1 MDLFGGD
8 RMNDKAQTGAPAAA
22 AARIERALEEAIAAR
37 NEGRPE
43 LAIERMTQAM
53 GWLDAG
59 SVRRELRVAIPREL
73 GFAHLVAGDAKAAR
87 EAMLLALEQ
96 AAHDPVLSDPVRA
109 GLATCELMCGSPAR
123 ARQMLEG
130 RGRNRRAT
138 LSALARIHLY
148 EGQTQ
153 AAEAALQEADQAPG
167 GTTAS
172 GVLLPPA
179 TVLRC
184 LAAVWGGRPDQA
196 RMLYDGVSTRDS
208 ALWELVRVALLRA
221 VWAQSGDG
229 RYLALASSTAEQ
241 LRFSEPPTGL
251 PGFVP
256 AVTAQHAAIYSL
268 AGEIAMSIEAADLAL
283 AALEEPHALVL
294 PEWPRA
300 AMVADLLLVYRNAGD
315 EQRWSKAFAHWDGLT
330 WGTWAERMPLVSG
343 PRVVAALKTD
353 VEKPIEDTGPSTF
366 ESLAIRLLED
376 PKNARLMALR
386 AIGAHAMAL
395 GVEWTS
401 ADGLSLGRIGARPP
415 HAGDGHGD
423 REPTPD
429 GVVRLPL
436 TNGESL
442 WLFKAQ
448 PEAVRGLDREALDG
462 LARIVAVRETESRN
476 TATLLDRLTTAEA
489 AQRLAEDRLEQVRR
503 PGTDKGHGGRF
514 PTVIG
519 RSDRLRQILDRLG
532 ALARV
537 EAHVL
542 IEGLPGSGRRHLAQA
557 LFLCESDDPTGSTR
571 APSLECGL
579 LPEEANQQIDA
590 LERLEKL
597 AQRGAG
603 LAILAEPTALLA
615 EASSWLLERLS
626 APRPQGIRWVLTLD
640 SRDQS
645 PAAQALRA
653 RVPSQV
659 RVPGLDERL
668 EDLPLLCD
676 HFAREVGKR
685 PDELSTATRALL
697 ARKAYPGQVAELRSA
712 IRGAAG
718 RAGHGLV
725 QPEHFE
731 RPQQAG
737 SGADQSGEDPLAL
750 GLREATRQLQ
760 RQLVQRALEAT
771 TGHLGRAADLL
782 GVPKPQ
788 LEKLAQS
795 LGVDLRDTP

>member
-1 MDLFGGD
+1 MDLFGGE
-8 RMNDKAQTGAPAAA
+8 RMNDKAVSLAPAA
-22 AARIERALEEAIAAR
+22 RVERALEEAIAAR
-37 NEGRPE
+37 NEGRTAD
-43 LAIERMTQAM
+43 AIERMTQAI

-87 EAMLLALEQ
+87 EALLLALEQ

-109 GLATCELMCGSPAR
+109 GLATCELMCGAPTR

-148 EGQTQ
+148 EGETQ

-167 GTTAS
+167 GTTAT
-172 GVLLPPA
+172 GILLPPA

-221 VWAQSGDG
+221 VWVQSGDG
-229 RYLALASSTAEQ
+229 RYLALAASTAEQ
-241 LRFSEPPTGL
+241 LRFSEAPIGM
-251 PGFVP
+251 PGFIP
-256 AVTAQHAAIYSL
+256 AVTAQHAAILSL
-268 AGEIAMSIEAADLAL
+268 AGEVAMSIEAADMAL
-283 AALEEPHALVL
+283 AALDETAHLVL

-315 EQRWSKAFAHWDGLT
+315 DARWRRAFALWDGLA

-343 PRVVAALKTD
+343 PRLKNALASD
-353 VEKPIEDTGPSTF
+353 DARPIEDTGPSTF

-376 PKNARLMALR
+376 PRNARLMALR
-386 AIGAHAMAL
+386 AVGAHAMAL
-395 GVEWTS
+395 GVEWVS
-401 ADGLSLGRIGARPP
+401 AEGLSLGRIGAKLPTET
-415 HAGDGHGD
+415 GDVSLARGE
-423 REPTPD
+423 RLPD
-429 GVVRLPL
+429 GVERLGL
-436 TNGESL
+436 GSGDTL
-442 WLFKAQ
+442 YLYKAQ
-448 PEAVRGLDREALDG
+448 PEAVRQLDRAALDG
-462 LARIVAVRETESRN
+462 LARIVSVREGEAKN
-476 TATLLDRLTTAEA
+476 HNKILDRLTTAEA

-519 RSDRLRQILDRLG
+519 RSDRLRQVLDRLG
-532 ALARV
+532 TLARV
-537 EAHVL
+537 DSHVL
-542 IEGLPGSGRRHLAQA
+542 LEGLPGSGRRHLAQA

-579 LPEEANQQIDA
+579 LPAEDEAQVSA
-590 LERLEKL
+590 LERLEKSAQKSGGMAIVVHPAVL
-597 AQRGAG
+597 AP
-603 LAILAEPTALLA
+603 LAA
-615 EASSWLLERLS
+615 SWLHERLS
-626 APRPQGIRWVLTLD
+626 APRPNGVRWVLTLD
-640 SRDQS
+640 GRDTS
-645 PAAQALRA
+645 DTANALRA
-653 RVPSQV
+653 RVPSIV

-676 HFAREVGKR
+676 HFTREVGKR
-685 PDELSTATRALL
+685 PDDLSTATRALVV
-697 ARKAYPGQVAELRSA
+697 RKAYPGHVAELRA
-712 IRGAAG
+712 TLRAAAG
-718 RAGHGLV
+718 RAGHGLI

-731 RPQQAG
+731 RPQTETRAQT
-737 SGADQSGEDPLAL
+737 SGEDPMAL
-750 GLREATRQLQ
+750 GLREATRQFQ
-760 RQLVQRALEAT
+760 RELVQRALEAT

-782 GVPKPQ
+782 GIPRAQ
-788 LEKLAQS
+788 LEKLAVGLS
-795 LGVDLRDTP
+795 VDLRDEP

>member
-22 AARIERALEEAIAAR
+22 SVRIERALEEAITAR

-43 LAIERMTQAM
+43 LAIERMSQAI

-73 GFAHLVAGDAKAAR
+73 GFAHLVSGDAKAAR
-87 EAMLLALEQ
+87 EALLLALEQ

-109 GLATCELMCGSPAR
+109 GLATCELMCGAPAR

-251 PGFVP
+251 PGFIA

-268 AGEIAMSIEAADLAL
+268 AGEVAMSIEAADLAL
-283 AALEEPHALVL
+283 AALDEKHPLVL

-315 EQRWSKAFAHWDGLT
+315 EARWQKAFAHWDGLT
-330 WGTWAERMPLVSG
+330 WGSWAERMPLVSG

-353 VEKPIEDTGPSTF
+353 VERAIEDTGPSTF

-376 PKNARLMALR
+376 PKNARLMAIR
-386 AIGAHAMAL
+386 AVGAHAMAL
-395 GVEWTS
+395 GVEWVS
-401 ADGLSLGRIGARPP
+401 ADGASLGRVGARPP
-415 HAGDGHGD
+415 QEDGDGA
-423 REPTPD
+423 RED
-429 GVVRLPL
+429 LARLPL
-436 TNGESL
+436 GNGESL
-442 WLFKAQ
+442 WLFRAQ
-448 PEAVRGLDREALDG
+448 PEALRTLDRKALDG
-462 LARIVAVRETESRN
+462 LARIVSIREAEAKN
-476 TATLLDRLTTAEA
+476 TAELFDRLTTAEA

-519 RSDRLRQILDRLG
+519 RSDRLRQVLDRLG
-532 ALARV
+532 ALSRV
-537 EAHVL
+537 ESHVL

-557 LFLCESDDPTGSTR
+557 IFLCESDDPTGSTR
-571 APSLECGL
+571 APSLECAL
-579 LPEEANQQIDA
+579 LPEDPALQVEA

-597 AQRGAG
+597 GQRAAG
-603 LAILAEPTALLA
+603 LAIVAEPTTLSP
-615 EASSWLLERLS
+615 EAQSWLLERLS
-626 APRPQGIRWVLTLD
+626 APRPQGIRWVCTVD
-640 SRDQS
+640 SREHS
-645 PAAQALRA
+645 PAATALRERIA
-653 RVPSQV
+653 SIVK
-659 RVPGLDERL
+659 VPGLDERL

-685 PDELSTATRALL
+685 PDDLSTATRALL
-697 ARKAYPGQVAELRSA
+697 ARKAYPGQVAELRAA
-712 IRGAAG
+712 IWAAAG

-731 RPQQAG
+731 RPQAERRV
-737 SGADQSGEDPLAL
+737 DQDGEDPLAL

-782 GVPKPQ
+782 GVPRPQ

-795 LGVDLRDTP
+795 LGVDLRDAP